1 MITKEDIENMINSV
15 KVGVTPLN
23 EGENLVDSGIL
34 DSFSILIFMTELST
48 KYDIQISTDEN
59 IKDIFSS
66 VESIYSFVKNKS
78 HN

>member
-15 KVGVTPLN
+15 KVGVAPLN
-23 EGENLVDSGIL
+23 EGENLVDNGIL
-34 DSFSILIFMTELST
+34 DSFSILVFMTELST
-48 KYDIQISTDEN
+48 KHDIQISADEN

-66 VESIYSFVKNKS
+66 VESIYSFVKNKG